1 MSSSYILY
9 LTAEAS
15 PEDLQVFLN
24 KGLGAKNNF
33 TPASLEKLFKTK
45 IDLSWSGVD
54 NAEVLVANHLFKS
67 SYVKGSRSRALLI
80 NGGLLDSSKFENLV
94 FYIWRLSLSFPR
106 LTFRLYGDDYQN
118 SAFLNVYESGLWMAY
133 SLISGEEYYKY
144 VISSDQEFEID
155 GDAIKN
161 ALDKKF
167 NDGLAVDS
175 IALKIVELIRKA
187 KFGMEVKSATVIEIF
202 DINQKQ
208 VTDELRLATI
218 ALIACQAIEGLTGHM
233 KSNESGSIMEF
244 YNDEKIPLSQPIVEF
259 SARLKLELQ
268 PIS

>member
-1 MSSSYILY
+1 MSSSYILH

-15 PEDLQVFLN
+15 PEDIQVFLN
-24 KGLGAKNNF
+24 EGLGAKNNF
-33 TPASLEKLFKTK
+33 TPATLEKLFKTK
-45 IDLSWSGVD
+45 IDLSWGDAD
-54 NAEVLVANHLFKS
+54 NAEVLVANHLFKGNF
-67 SYVKGSRSRALLI
+67 VKGLRSRVLLV
-80 NGGLLDSSKFENLV
+80 NGALLDSSKFENLV

-133 SLISGEEYYKY
+133 SLISGDEYYKY
-144 VISSDQEFEID
+144 VISGDQELEID

-161 ALDKKF
+161 SLDKKF
-167 NDGLAVDS
+167 NNGLAVDS
-175 IALKIVELIRKA
+175 IALKIVEMIQKA
-187 KFGMEVKSATVIEIF
+187 KFGMDVRSAAVIEIF

-218 ALIACQAIEGLTGHM
+218 ALIACQAIEGLTGNT
-233 KSNESGSIMEF
+233 KSNEADSIMEF

-259 SARLKLELQ
+259 SARLKQELKL
-268 PIS
+268 IS

>member
-9 LTAEAS
+9 LTAEGS
-15 PEDLQVFLN
+15 PEDVQIFLN

-33 TPASLEKLFKTK
+33 TPASLEKLFKAK
-45 IDLSWSGVD
+45 IDFNWGGKD
-54 NAEVLVANHLFKS
+54 NAEVLVANHSFEGN
-67 SYVKGSRSRALLI
+67 YVKGIRSRVLLV
-80 NGGLLDSSKFENLV
+80 NGGLLDGSKLENLI
-94 FYIWRLSLSFPR
+94 FYIWRLSLSFPK

-144 VISSDQEFEID
+144 VNSSDAELQVD

-161 ALDKKF
+161 SLDKKF
-167 NDGLAVDS
+167 NDGLVVDS
-175 IALKIVELIRKA
+175 NALKIVELIRKS
-187 KFGMEVKSATVIEIF
+187 KFGMDVKSATVIEIF
-202 DINQKQ
+202 NINKKQ

-218 ALIACQAIEGLTGHM
+218 ALMACQAFEELTDHM
-233 KSNESGSIMEF
+233 KSNAAESIAEF

-259 SARLKLELQ
+259 STRLKLELQ
-268 PIS
+268 PRS